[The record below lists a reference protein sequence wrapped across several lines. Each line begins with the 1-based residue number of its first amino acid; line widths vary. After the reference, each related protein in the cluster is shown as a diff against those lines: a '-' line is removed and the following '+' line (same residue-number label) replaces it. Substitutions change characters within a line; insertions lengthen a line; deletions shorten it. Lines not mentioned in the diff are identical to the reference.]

1 MGTLSKLLCA
11 LLITFMTS
19 TVVAQPAKKKN
30 AKAKAPVA
38 AAEASD
44 ATSGLIVK
52 NIEVAGN
59 RKIEK
64 DAILTKIVT
73 KVGESYSAQH
83 IREDVQALFN
93 MGFFNDIQVDRK
105 ATGKDVTLTYTVL
118 EKPSVVE
125 ITYEGNSE
133 VKSEDIADATG
144 IKPYQL
150 LNMAKVKEAV
160 EKIQKLYEDKGF
172 FLAKI
177 DSEVQE
183 VTKDETVRLV
193 FKIRENDK
201 VKVKKITFLGNNHMG
216 DSSLKSKMLT
226 QEGGFFS
233 GISGSGQYKQE
244 MFERDVQIL
253 RFLYWNQGYVQAKV
267 DRPQVTV
274 TPDKKNIYITI
285 RIEEGEQYNVGDVDF
300 AGDLLFPKSEL
311 REVIKIDDNG
321 VFAYDVLQKD
331 ISELTAKYGDLGY
344 AYANVIPRTRFND
357 KERRVDL
364 VFEFDKGNKVY
375 FGKINMVGNSKTRDK
390 VIRREL
396 KVHEGELYNET
407 RRRQSLENIQ
417 RLGFFEEVNFKT
429 SIDPERTEVMN
440 VDISVKERNTGQIQL
455 GAGYGTSQ
463 GFTLQG
469 SISQANFLGK
479 GQNLGASLNLSNTG
493 SYYSLSFTE
502 PYFRDTLWSLGAD
515 LYQSANTG
523 RVDYDEN
530 HTGGA
535 IRLGHPLA
543 EYTRGFLKYK
553 YDDTKLSKKYDSDG
567 KLITDPDLFPLESA
581 SGVTSSMTGTVE
593 YDTRNDRQMPTKGIY
608 SSGSYEYAGLG
619 GDLKYTRG
627 NANFRYYKNLFWD
640 VVWRN
645 NIQYSRID
653 GLDGQEV
660 PFSELYLLGGPYS
673 LRGYRSYRVGK
684 MKFSEMIYNDLIAE
698 GKSDAEAREK
708 AMRFYGGVQQAM
720 YQTELQFPLVKEA
733 GIMGAGF
740 FDIGAADDV
749 LTDNN
754 FFADVGFGIRWYSPI
769 GVLRFEWGFPLNRN
783 PAYQD
788 ATVFEFSIGPSF

>member
-1 MGTLSKLLCA
+1 MSKLLCA
-11 LLITFMTS
+11 LVITVLAS
-19 TVVAQPAKKKN
+19 SVVAAPAKKAVKS
-30 AKAKAPVA
+30 KTS
-38 AAEASD
+38 ASVS
-44 ATSGLIVK
+44 TKETPSGLIVK
-52 NIEVAGN
+52 NIEVVGN

-73 KVGESYSAQH
+73 KVGESYSAEH
-83 IREDVQALFN
+83 IRQDVISLFN
-93 MGFFNDIQVDRK
+93 LGFFNDIAVER
-105 ATGKDVTLTYTVL
+105 AIVGRDVALTYKVL
-118 EKPSVVE
+118 EKPSIVE
-125 ITYEGNSE
+125 IVYEGNSE
-133 VKSEDIADATG
+133 VKSEDIADASG
-144 IKPYQL
+144 IKAYQL

-172 FLAKI
+172 FLAKV
-177 DSEVQE
+177 DAEVQD
-183 VTKDETVRLV
+183 VTKEETVRLI
-193 FKIRENDK
+193 FKVRENDK
-201 VKVKKITFLGNNHMG
+201 VKVKKITFLGNKHLG
-216 DSSLKSKMLT
+216 DSALKGRMLT

-233 GISGSGQYKQE
+233 GLSGSGQYKQE

-285 RIEEGEQYNVGDVDF
+285 RIEEGEQYSVGDVDF

-311 REVIKIDDNG
+311 REAIKIDENG
-321 VFAYDVLQKD
+321 VFAYDILQTD
-331 ISELTAKYGDLGY
+331 ISNLTAKYGDLGY

-357 KERRVDL
+357 RDRRVDL
-364 VFEFDKGNKVY
+364 VFEFDKGSKVY
-375 FGKINMVGNSKTRDK
+375 FGKINMVGNTKTRDK

-396 KVHEGELYNET
+396 KIHEGELYNET
-407 RRRQSLENIQ
+407 RRRQSMENIR

-429 SIDPERTEVMN
+429 SVDTERTEVMN
-440 VDISVKERNTGQIQL
+440 IDISVKERNTGQIQL

-469 SISQANFLGK
+469 SVSQSNFLGK
-479 GQNLGASLNLSNTG
+479 GQNLGASLNLSDTN

-502 PYFRDTLWSLGAD
+502 PYFRDTQWSLGAD
-515 LYQSANTG
+515 IYQSANTA
-523 RVDYDEN
+523 RIDYDEK

-535 IRLGHPLA
+535 IRLGHPIA

-553 YDDTKLSKKYDSDG
+553 YDDTKLSEKRDS
-567 KLITDPDLFPLESA
+567 KNNVVTDTDLFPLETA
-581 SGVTSSMTGTVE
+581 SGVTSSLTGILE
-593 YDTRNDRQMPTKGIY
+593 YDTRDDRQMPTKGIF
-608 SSGSYEYAGLG
+608 SSASFEYAGLG

-627 NANFRYYKNLFWD
+627 NGNFRFYKNLFWD

-653 GLDGQEV
+653 PLDGKEV
-660 PFSELYLLGGPYS
+660 PFSELDLLGGPYS

-684 MKFSEMIYNDLIAE
+684 MKFSQKIYDELLPTE
-698 GKSDAEAREK
+698 GEERARK
-708 AMRFYGGVQQAM
+708 DAMRFYGGVQQMM

-740 FDIGAADDV
+740 FDIGAADDI
-749 LTDNN
+749 LTEDK

-769 GVLRFEWGFPLNRN
+769 GVLRFEWGFPLNRD
-783 PAYQD
+783 AEYHD
-788 ATVFEFSIGPSF
+788 ATVFEFSIGPAF

>member
-11 LLITFMTS
+11 LLITFLTS
-19 TVVAQPAKKKN
+19 TVVAAPAKKKTT
-30 AKAKAPVA
+30 KSKAPVQTA
-38 AAEASD
+38 AAEVS
-44 ATSGLIVK
+44 SGLIIK
-52 NIEVAGN
+52 TIEVSGN

-64 DAILTKIVT
+64 DAILAKITT
-73 KVGESYSAQH
+73 KVGEQYSADH
-83 IREDVQALFN
+83 IRADVLSLFN
-93 MGFFNDIQVDRK
+93 LGFFNDIEVSRQV
-105 ATGKDVTLTYTVL
+105 TGKEVTLTYKVL
-118 EKPSVVE
+118 EKPSIVE
-125 ITYEGNSE
+125 IAYEGNSE
-133 VKSEDIADATG
+133 VKAEDMADASG
-144 IKPYQL
+144 IKAYQL

-172 FLAKI
+172 FLAKV
-177 DSEVQE
+177 DYEVQE

-193 FKIRENDK
+193 FKVRENDK
-201 VKVKKITFLGNNHMG
+201 VKVKKITFLGNKHLG
-216 DSSLKSKMLT
+216 DSALKSKMLT
-226 QEGGFFS
+226 SEGGFFS
-233 GISGSGQYKQE
+233 GLSGSGQYKQE

-311 REVIKIDDNG
+311 REVISIDDNG

-375 FGKINMVGNSKTRDK
+375 FGKINMVGNTKTRDK

-440 VDISVKERNTGQIQL
+440 VDIAVKERNTGQIQV

-469 SISQANFLGK
+469 SVNQANFLGK

-515 LYQSANTG
+515 IYQSANSG

-530 HTGGA
+530 HRGGA
-535 IRLGHPLA
+535 IRLGHPIA

-553 YDDTKLSKKYDSDG
+553 YDDTELEEKYENG
-567 KLITDPDLFPLESA
+567 KLITDPDLFPLKTA
-581 SGVTSSMTGTVE
+581 SGVTSSLTASIE
-593 YDTRNDRQMPTKGIY
+593 YDTRNDRQMPSKGIY
-608 SSGSYEYAGLG
+608 TSGSYEYAGLG

-627 NANFRYYKNLFWD
+627 TANFRYYKNLFWD

-645 NIQYSRID
+645 NIQYARID
-653 GLDGQEV
+653 SLEGQEV

-684 MKFSEMIYNDLIAE
+684 MKQSKMIYDELLPTL
-698 GKSDAEAREK
+698 GPEK
-708 AMRFYGGVQQAM
+708 AKAESMRFYGGVQQAM

-740 FDIGAADDV
+740 FDVGAADDL
-749 LTDNN
+749 LTDDK

-783 PAYQD
+783 SIYHD

>member
-1 MGTLSKLLCA
+1 MSKLLCA
-11 LLITFMTS
+11 LLITSLSS
-19 TVVAQPAKKKN
+19 TVWAAPAKKKT
-30 AKAKAPVA
+30 AKNSKAPVQA
-38 AAEASD
+38 AAPVS
-44 ATSGLIVK
+44 SGLTIK
-52 NIEVAGN
+52 NIEVTGN

-64 DAILTKIVT
+64 DAILTKIT
-73 KVGESYSAQH
+73 SKVGGEYSALSL
-83 IREDVQALFN
+83 REDVEALFKL
-93 MGFFNDIQVDRK
+93 GFFNDIEVDRQVS
-105 ATGKDVTLTYTVL
+105 GKDVTLTYKVL

-160 EKIQKLYEDKGF
+160 EKIQKLYEDKGY

-177 DSEVQE
+177 EAEVQNIN
-183 VTKDETVRLV
+183 KDETVRLV

-201 VKVKKITFLGNNHMG
+201 VKVKKITFLGNQALG
-216 DSSLKSKMLT
+216 DGQLKSKMLT

-233 GISGSGQYKQE
+233 GLSGSGQYKQE

-285 RIEEGEQYNVGDVDF
+285 RIEEGEQYDVGEVDF
-300 AGDLLFPKSEL
+300 AGDILFPKQEL
-311 REVIKIDDNG
+311 YEAIKIDDNG

-344 AYANVIPRTRFND
+344 AYANVIPRTAFNA
-357 KERRVDL
+357 KERKVNL
-364 VFEFDKGNKVY
+364 IFEFDKGSKVY
-375 FGKINMVGNSKTRDK
+375 FGKINMIGNSKTRDK

-396 KVHEGELYNET
+396 KIHEGELYNET

-417 RLGFFEEVNFKT
+417 RLGYFEEVNFKT

-440 VDISVKERNTGQIQL
+440 VDIAVKERNTGQIQL

-469 SISQANFLGK
+469 SINQANFLGK

-502 PYFRDTLWSLGAD
+502 PYFNDTLWSVGGD
-515 LYQSANTG
+515 LYQSANSA
-523 RVDYDEN
+523 RADYDEK

-535 IRLGHPLA
+535 IRFGHPLA
-543 EYTRGFLKYK
+543 EFTRGYLRYK
-553 YDDTKLSKKYDSDG
+553 YDDTQLEEKFDSEEQS
-567 KLITDPDLFPLESA
+567 LTDRDLFPLETA
-581 SGVTSSMTGTVE
+581 SGVTSSITATID
-593 YDTRNDRQMPTKGIY
+593 YDTRNDRQMPTKGMY
-608 SSGSYEYAGLG
+608 ASASYEYAGLG
-619 GDLKYTRG
+619 GDLKFTRM
-627 NANFRYYKNLFWD
+627 NTNFRYYKNLFWD

-645 NIQYSRID
+645 NISYARID
-653 GLDGQEV
+653 SLEGQDV

-684 MKFSEMIYNDLIAE
+684 MKLSNKIKAKIIADNP
-698 GKSDAEAREK
+698 GISDEEATKR
-708 AMRFYGGVQQAM
+708 AMRFYGGTQQAM
-720 YQTELQFPLVKEA
+720 YQTELQFPLVKDA

-740 FDIGAADDV
+740 FDVGAADDI
-749 LTDNN
+749 LSEDN
-754 FFADVGFGIRWYSPI
+754 FYADVGFGIRWYSPI
-769 GVLRFEWGFPLNRN
+769 GVLRFEWGFPLNRD
-783 PAYQD
+783 PLYHD